1 LLSRFTWEEEIRLR
15 MPDVP
20 VTRMYVLT
28 KTNEQ
33 FIDPAVV
40 ITSYDLMTKKKE
52 MLLNFKFGIA
62 VFVRCGFLDYRILFL
77 LTKMSRYLS
86 NFFFRTKVTI

>member
-1 LLSRFTWEEEIRLR
+1 MLLHFYLNKSQLFCFTRFVWEEELRLR

-40 ITSYDLMTKKKE
+40 IISYDLMTKKKE
-52 MLLNFKFGIA
+52 MLLNFKFGII
-62 VFVRCGFLDYRILFL
+62 VFVSCRFLVYRILFYFQQ
-77 LTKMSRYLS
+77 K
-86 NFFFRTKVTI
+86 